1 MHPRA
6 SDRQTYLLLHDS
18 DIQIG
23 PPKGIEVRDLYRCLS
38 FVFLMFIGFHQIL
51 FKTYVILIGNLGKK
65 PELRQTNSG
74 LAVTSLSVATSERR
88 KGPDGQYNN
97 QTEWHNV
104 TVFGNQAENCS
115 KYLDKGR
122 QIYVEGRIQTRK
134 WQDKDGNDRRSV
146 DIVANDVRFLSSK
159 GNADVGSSSYSS
171 NNSSYNS
178 NSNNFSN
185 DMGGDDIPF

>member
-1 MHPRA
+1 M
-6 SDRQTYLLLHDS
+6 SVN
-18 DIQIG
+18 
-23 PPKGIEVRDLYRCLS
+23 K
-38 FVFLMFIGFHQIL
+38 
-51 FKTYVILIGNLGKK
+51 VILIGNLGKK
-65 PELRQTNSG
+65 PELRHTNSG
-74 LAVTSLSVATSERR
+74 LAVTTLGVATSEKR

-146 DIVANDVRFLSSK
+146 DIIANDVRFLSSK
-159 GNADVGSSSYSS
+159 GNADVGNAPSSNSGYSS
-171 NNSSYNS
+171 NKSGYKTL
-178 NSNNFSN
+178 
-185 DMGGDDIPF
+185 GGDVFGRRFLSVALRSVGS